1 MSESSPR
8 KIAATR
14 YAKGT
19 PWKGCGCDACIALHF
34 MSGARW
40 AQSKEMLHPDEI
52 GAQEGA
58 EGPQLKKPKPKRK
71 VKAA

>member
-1 MSESSPR
+1 MSTVSHKR
-8 KIAATR
+8 TAAQA
-14 YAKGT
+14 YAKST

-40 AQSKEMLHPDEI
+40 AQSKETLHPDEI

-58 EGPQLKKPKPKRK
+58 EGPQLKKPKPRK
-71 VKAA
+71 KK